1 VPMTSVRSR
10 PVLEVRLHEPRPGVL
25 LVRPT
30 GALTG
35 ATAGQLA
42 DRIGRRGHRGR
53 HVVVDVGDVAPVTPA
68 AVAALVTAAE
78 QARLLGVTLHLA
90 TDTGYP
96 DALRVPAAW
105 RAHPGRSP
113 EAVLA
118 LLPSRPVRPVA
129 ADMPAPRVPA
139 HGCPA

>member
-1 VPMTSVRSR
+1 MPVTSVRSR

-42 DRIGRRGHRGR
+42 ERIGRSGRRGR

-68 AVAALVTAAE
+68 AVTALAAAAE

-90 TDTGYP
+90 ADSAFP

-105 RAHPGRSP
+105 HAHPGRSP
-113 EAVLA
+113 ETVMA
-118 LLPSRPVRPVA
+118 LLPSRMARAVTV
-129 ADMPAPRVPA
+129 PAPREPSA
-139 HGCPA
+139 